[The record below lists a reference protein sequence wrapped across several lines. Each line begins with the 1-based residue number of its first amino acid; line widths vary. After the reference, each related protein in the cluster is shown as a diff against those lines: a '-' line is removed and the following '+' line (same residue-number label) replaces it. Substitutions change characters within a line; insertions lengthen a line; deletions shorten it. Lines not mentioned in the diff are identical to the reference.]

1 MFQNLVNHND
11 DMWRLVEKGYAVAF
25 DSNCLVV
32 RDIPYLDSDRKL
44 QVGAIVTK
52 LVFID
57 QERVTQEDHQI
68 FFAGSIPHGLD
79 QGQLPLKHYADKDFG
94 QEVVAPT
101 ACATLHRDAVLAR
114 MLF

>member
-52 LVFID
+52 SVRRIKIAMASGCPSAQVWGLAA
-57 QERVTQEDHQI
+57 ERL
-68 FFAGSIPHGLD
+68 AAANARGSP
-79 QGQLPLKHYADKDFG
+79 A
-94 QEVVAPT
+94 
-101 ACATLHRDAVLAR
+101 
-114 MLF
+114 